1 MAQGHFDYRF
11 KNGYSQAS
19 HSDDTAPYVY
29 EENKSSVIE
38 WLEKTLK
45 LEFHRFSITISLLDL
60 VSDFD

>member
-1 MAQGHFDYRF
+1 MAQEHFDYRF

-38 WLEKTLK
+38 
-45 LEFHRFSITISLLDL
+45 
-60 VSDFD
+60 